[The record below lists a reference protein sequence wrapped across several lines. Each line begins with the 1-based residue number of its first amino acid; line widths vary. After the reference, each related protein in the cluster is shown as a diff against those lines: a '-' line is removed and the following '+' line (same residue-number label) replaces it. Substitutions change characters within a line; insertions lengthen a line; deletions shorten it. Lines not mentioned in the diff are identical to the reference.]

1 MKYPENMS
9 KNEDGAAAKEQPL
22 PFSQGGIVV
31 GMNKL
36 RGKERIYCIQDDVH
50 TLCLGATRS
59 GKSRTVVLQ
68 SICTLGL
75 AGESLVISDPKAE
88 LYHYTHEFLQKLNY
102 DVYALDFRT
111 PEKSHHYNL
120 LQPIIDAA
128 LRGDQEQAEMLA
140 WDMTNV
146 LVGKSQGEKIWTNG
160 EMSVIA
166 ATILSVVWD
175 NAKRPEYQNLTN
187 VYWFLAEMNR
197 QIGNNA
203 NAGLYEASPA
213 HPSCQSPAQYF
224 RHRAFAH
231 QGKFLYFSSDDTAS
245 FHVQIHLCHYSQKRL
260 FVNRIGGEE
269 TGAVYHFTGRKDDL
283 LPCRFPH
290 GIAVI

>member
-1 MKYPENMS
+1 MKLHLENIP
-9 KNEDGAAAKEQPL
+9 KNEDGAAAKEQNL

-111 PEKSHHYNL
+111 PEKAIWHMTRSAN
-120 LQPIIDAA
+120 A
-128 LRGDQEQAEMLA
+128 LDQR
-140 WDMTNV
+140 
-146 LVGKSQGEKIWTNG
+146 SC
-160 EMSVIA
+160 
-166 ATILSVVWD
+166 
-175 NAKRPEYQNLTN
+175 
-187 VYWFLAEMNR
+187 R
-197 QIGNNA
+197 QIDWWCVTPN
-203 NAGLYEASPA
+203 
-213 HPSCQSPAQYF
+213 
-224 RHRAFAH
+224 
-231 QGKFLYFSSDDTAS
+231 
-245 FHVQIHLCHYSQKRL
+245 
-260 FVNRIGGEE
+260 
-269 TGAVYHFTGRKDDL
+269 GRNT
-283 LPCRFPH
+283 RT
-290 GIAVI
+290 